1 MEFYHTLMEHED
13 IGYARAQRDFTIGA
27 LNSDMP
33 VEKIAEYTELTVE
46 EINKIEALLSE
57 KNDEDN

>member
-1 MEFYHTLMEHED
+1 MEHED

>member
-1 MEFYHTLMEHED
+1 MEFYQTLIEHED
-13 IGYARAQRDFTIGA
+13 IGYARAQRDFTIGT

-33 VEKIAEYTELTVE
+33 VEKIAEYTGLTVE
-46 EINKIEALLSE
+46 KINKIEALLSE